1 MGKLI
6 SISIDVKAID
16 KSKLIN
22 HSNGKVYLNM
32 TMDLKDESDQYGNDC
47 SVWIQQS
54 KEEREAKARRDF
66 LGNGKVLWSETP
78 ANPTPASKGA
88 PAVPI
93 AEMPPIDGDLP
104 F

>member
-1 MGKLI
+1 MAKLI

-66 LGNGKVLWSETP
+66 LGNGKVLWSDSPATP
-78 ANPTPASKGA
+78 TTASKGA
-88 PAVPI
+88 PAVI
-93 AEMPPIDGDLP
+93 MSLIPPVDDDLP

>member
-54 KEEREAKARRDF
+54 KEERDAKARREF
-66 LGNGKVLWSETP
+66 LGNGKVLWSDSTSNP
-78 ANPTPASKGA
+78 ATASKGA
-88 PAVPI
+88 PAGTM
-93 AEMPPIDGDLP
+93 AEMPPVDDDLP